1 MRDKSLPSSGQRFN
15 KIEGKES
22 GNPTKQMT
30 YGEVIS
36 QANRQGDSLGQHC
49 RNGALPWT
57 AIKWWNGASCSRAAW
72 CAWGWG
78 RGQVVWVTD
87 GGIQDCASSWCWT
100 SDSTGTCV
108 ASLARQPPLAIAELF
123 FLWGNYSPAPSLSN
137 VLHIQIW
144 WSELALQLEIIPKCH
159 LLNTELVRKHL
170 CWDFWRTSWVLQ
182 HLSMSLALS
191 GNAQV
196 ATVGL

>member
-1 MRDKSLPSSGQRFN
+1 MAISLHLGGWQDLLVLWNEGMPSSGQRFN

-30 YGEVIS
+30 YGEVVS

-108 ASLARQPPLAIAELF
+108 ASLARQPPLALAELF
-123 FLWGNYSPAPSLSN
+123 FCGG
-137 VLHIQIW
+137 IT
-144 WSELALQLEIIPKCH
+144 ALP
-159 LLNTELVRKHL
+159 
-170 CWDFWRTSWVLQ
+170 
-182 HLSMSLALS
+182 
-191 GNAQV
+191 QV
-196 ATVGL
+196 CPMCCIYRYDGQN